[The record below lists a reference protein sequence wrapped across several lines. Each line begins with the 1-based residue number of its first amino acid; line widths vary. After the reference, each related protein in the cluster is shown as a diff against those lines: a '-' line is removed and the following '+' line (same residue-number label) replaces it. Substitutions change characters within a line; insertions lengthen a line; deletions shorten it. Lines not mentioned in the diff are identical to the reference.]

1 MVDGQPLR
9 LVARSA
15 AGEGRFVV
23 RARGE
28 SPSRYTSRATPRT
41 LHLFWDGVAYRLVE
55 AREGARPAARHD
67 TGALEAPMPGRVSA
81 VKVAVG
87 QRVAKGE
94 ELLVVEAMKMENA
107 LRAPRDGVVRAL
119 HASVGEMV
127 APGRDARGDRRA
139 RGPGVS
145 AAPAARVTVVE
156 VGPRDGLQNES
167 AALGVDD
174 RVAFCDRLVAAGL
187 PVVEVGAFVS
197 PKWVPQMAGSDE
209 VLRRVRKPPGV
220 RLPVLVPNRQG
231 FERARAAG
239 AREIAVF
246 TAASESFSRRNTN
259 ASIDE
264 TFERFAAFVPE
275 ARREGLRVRG
285 YLSTAFGCPYEG
297 PVAPERASLVARRL
311 VEAGCDEVSIGDTI
325 GVAVP
330 TQVSELLG
338 RMGEAIAID
347 ARSPCISTTRAAR
360 RSRTCSPRSSEGVA
374 VVDSAAGG
382 TGGCPYAPG
391 ASGNLAT
398 EDLLYMLHGM
408 GIETGV
414 DLAAVAEASR
424 ALAARLGR
432 TLPSRY
438 LQAGPPAGR
447 SAAS

>member
-1 MVDGQPLR
+1 M
-9 LVARSA
+9 
-15 AGEGRFVV
+15 
-23 RARGE
+23 
-28 SPSRYTSRATPRT
+28 
-41 LHLFWDGVAYRLVE
+41 
-55 AREGARPAARHD
+55 
-67 TGALEAPMPGRVSA
+67 
-81 VKVAVG
+81 
-87 QRVAKGE
+87 
-94 ELLVVEAMKMENA
+94 N
-107 LRAPRDGVVRAL
+107 APRL
-119 HASVGEMV
+119 PS
-127 APGRDARGDRRA
+127 
-139 RGPGVS
+139 
-145 AAPAARVTVVE
+145 RVTVVE

-167 AALGVDD
+167 ATLSVED
-174 RVAFCDRLVAAGL
+174 RVALCDRLVRAGL

-209 VLRRVRKPPGV
+209 VLLRVRKPAGV

-275 ARREGLRVRG
+275 ARRGGLRVRG
-285 YLSTAFGCPYEG
+285 YLSTAFGCPYQG
-297 PVAPERASLVARRL
+297 PVAPESAIFVARRL
-311 VEAGCDEVSIGDTI
+311 VDAGCDEVSIGDTI

-338 RMGEAIAID
+338 RLGETIPLDRVAVHFHD
-347 ARSPCISTTRAAR
+347 TRGTALANVLAAL
-360 RSRTCSPRSSEGVA
+360 EQGVT
-374 VVDSAAGG
+374 VVDSSAGG

-398 EDLLYMLHGM
+398 EDLVYMLHGM

-438 LQAGPPAGR
+438 LQAGPPVGR
-447 SAAS
+447 SLAS